1 MKHFAALLTA
11 LMLCTLAGCGSKQGT
26 AETSTVASQP
36 DSESAVYT
44 EPQQTGS
51 RMCLYFL
58 KADYSEFKGAIVT
71 VKNGDNQSDYTTD
84 AGGCID
90 IKNVDFSKETFISV
104 FTSSG
109 SFIGACR
116 ITVKKGVEADF
127 DNADGGVITFTLP
140 EIADSVYSNLVL
152 DSDGNFNSISL
163 N

>member
-1 MKHFAALLTA
+1 MKRFAALLTA

-26 AETSTVASQP
+26 AETSTVAPQP

-44 EPQQTGS
+44 QPQQTGS

-58 KADYSEFKGAIVT
+58 KADYSEIKGAIVT

-84 AGGCID
+84 AGGCAD
-90 IKNVDFSKETFISV
+90 IKNIDFSKETFISV
-104 FTSSG
+104 FSASG
-109 SFIGACR
+109 SFIGSCR
-116 ITVKKGVEADF
+116 VTVKMGSDASF

-140 EIADSVYSNLVL
+140 ENADSVYSNLVL
-152 DSDGNFNSISL
+152 DSDGYFNSISL

>member
-1 MKHFAALLTA
+1 MKRFAALLTA

-26 AETSTVASQP
+26 AETSTAASQP
-36 DSESAVYT
+36 DTESEVYT
-44 EPQQTGS
+44 QPQQTGS

-58 KADYSEFKGAIVT
+58 KEDYSEISGAIVT
-71 VKNGDNQSDYTTD
+71 VKNGNNQSDYTTD

-116 ITVKKGVEADF
+116 ITVKKGVEAAF

-140 EIADSVYSNLVL
+140 ESADSVYSNLVL

>member
-1 MKHFAALLTA
+1 MKRFAALLTA

-26 AETSTVASQP
+26 AETSTVAPQP
-36 DSESAVYT
+36 DSEIAVYT
-44 EPQQTGS
+44 QPQQMGS

-84 AGGCID
+84 AGGCAD
-90 IKNVDFSKETFISV
+90 IKNIDFSKETFISV
-104 FTSSG
+104 FSASG
-109 SFIGACR
+109 SFIGSCR
-116 ITVKKGVEADF
+116 VTVNNGSDASF

-140 EIADSVYSNLVL
+140 ENADSVYSNLVL
-152 DSDGNFNSISL
+152 DSDGYFNSISL